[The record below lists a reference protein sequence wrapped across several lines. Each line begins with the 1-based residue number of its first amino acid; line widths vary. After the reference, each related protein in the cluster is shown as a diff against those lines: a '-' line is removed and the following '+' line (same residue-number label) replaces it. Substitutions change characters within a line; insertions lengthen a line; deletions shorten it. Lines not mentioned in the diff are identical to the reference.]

1 MSWFKKV
8 FSSFIC
14 EIPKKDKKA
23 NEDPQISGL
32 KIEQEEEVKKTLR
45 KATKKVGLVHEV
57 D

>member
-8 FSSFIC
+8 FSSFVC